1 MKNISR
7 EEEKML
13 AEGLMKRSR
22 SAMQSF
28 YSLYAGVLFSVCSRY
43 MANDDDAKDVLQDA
57 LIKIFTKAE
66 NFEYR
71 GKGALLAWSK
81 RVVVMEALDFLRR
94 KNTIPLIYEDNIP
107 ELEDDDNLEVEDIPQ
122 DVLFRMLQNLPEGY
136 RIVFNLYVL
145 EDKTHKEI
153 GEMLGI
159 KEKSSAS
166 QLSRAKK
173 ILRQQIDLY
182 KKGGLL

>member
-1 MKNISR
+1 MCIRDS
-7 EEEKML
+7 
-13 AEGLMKRSR
+13 
-22 SAMQSF
+22 
-28 YSLYAGVLFSVCSRY
+28 FSVCSRY

-81 RVVVMEALDFLRR
+81 RIVVLEALDFLRR
-94 KNTIPLIYEDNIP
+94 KKTIPLIYEDNIP

>member
-1 MKNISR
+1 MKNISG

-28 YSLYAGVLFSVCSRY
+28 Y
-43 MANDDDAKDVLQDA
+43 A

-81 RVVVMEALDFLRR
+81 KVVVMEALDFLRR

-145 EDKTHKEI
+145 EDKKHKEI
-153 GEMLGI
+153 GDMLGI
-159 KEKSSAS
+159 K
-166 QLSRAKK
+166 
-173 ILRQQIDLY
+173 
-182 KKGGLL
+182 

>member
-1 MKNISR
+1 M
-7 EEEKML
+7 
-13 AEGLMKRSR
+13 
-22 SAMQSF
+22 
-28 YSLYAGVLFSVCSRY
+28 
-43 MANDDDAKDVLQDA
+43 
-57 LIKIFTKAE
+57 
-66 NFEYR
+66 
-71 GKGALLAWSK
+71 
-81 RVVVMEALDFLRR
+81 
-94 KNTIPLIYEDNIP
+94 
-107 ELEDDDNLEVEDIPQ
+107 EDIPQ

-145 EDKTHKEI
+145 EDKTHREI